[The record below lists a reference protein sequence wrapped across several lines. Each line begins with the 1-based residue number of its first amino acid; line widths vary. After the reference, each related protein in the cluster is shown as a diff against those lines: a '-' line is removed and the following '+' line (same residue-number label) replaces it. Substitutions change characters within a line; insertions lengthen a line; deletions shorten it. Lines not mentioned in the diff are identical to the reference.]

1 MNFGKS
7 QLRWTHTE
15 MKEKIAR
22 HTRPMGYK
30 IIKLIYFELLSD
42 KHGAHAEKIMDQY
55 QCYRVISCS
64 DNIFSLHW

>member
-1 MNFGKS
+1 
-7 QLRWTHTE
+7 
-15 MKEKIAR
+15 
-22 HTRPMGYK
+22 MGYK

>member
-15 MKEKIAR
+15 MNEKIAR

-42 KHGAHAEKIMDQY
+42 KHGA
-55 QCYRVISCS
+55 QCTCRENYGPVPELQGNKLFR
-64 DNIFSLHW
+64 